1 MKQEEVFY
9 HGSVIGNLDTILAN
23 AKSHADG
30 SRVAYFTTDRVYALV
45 CCRSREENLVT
56 MGLREDGKL
65 HYFER
70 FPDQLKVMYDGKE
83 GFLYRPISNVSLT
96 NTNGHTWESK
106 VDVPVLLHE
115 HILNVYAEIRKEEA
129 AGNVII
135 HRYHEID
142 PNEQKMHANYLHD
155 HINDPLF
162 DEYRHFIFKHF
173 SSLWNEPSSTA
184 RDFHIR

>member
-1 MKQEEVFY
+1 MAQEPSLY
-9 HGSVIGNLDTILAN
+9 HGSIIRGLKLILAN
-23 AKSHADG
+23 AKSHVDG
-30 SRVAYFTTDRVYALV
+30 SQVAYFTTDRVYALI
-45 CCRSREENLVT
+45 CCRSREENFVT
-56 MGLREDGKL
+56 MGIKDGIQ
-65 HYFER
+65 HYYER
-70 FPDQLKVMYDGKE
+70 FPDQLKVMYDRKE
-83 GFLYRPISNVSLT
+83 GFLYRPISNVNLT

-115 HILNVYAEIRKEEA
+115 HILNVYAEILKEEA

-142 PNEQKMHANYLHD
+142 PDEQKMHANYLRD

-173 SSLWNEPSSTA
+173 SSLWDESSSTA